1 MKPLRLTLN
10 GFTGIRD
17 GLGRDEL
24 TVDFESLC
32 AGAQLVA
39 LVGPNGS
46 GKTTIIDNAHPYRL
60 MPSRAASA
68 SVGGFSYYDHLC
80 AAEGC
85 KDFEWMHEGRRFRS
99 QLVFRMNGARRT
111 EAFLHEW
118 KAGRWTAVVM
128 PDGTRSDGKTDT
140 YDRCVEGLLGS
151 PETFFTSA
159 FHAQNRRQ
167 LSAYRPSEVKGLLVE
182 LLGLEQIRATG
193 QNAARVAVQLQQ
205 ALEERRAALARHRA
219 VEQSV
224 QQLQTMVE
232 EAQAR
237 IRSTTEDRTRA
248 QASLQAAQE
257 QLAAHEAARA
267 AAAGF
272 ETLRQSLGTQIGEL
286 ARRKSTLASAA
297 ARMADDL
304 KTRRERAAAALR
316 AAEDVAA
323 TSRAR
328 LQRDIAAAQALLAR
342 QDAVRAAVK
351 RLPVLAEQEQAART
365 TLRAAEDASERCARM
380 RQRLQVIAAS
390 RQGLERE
397 AGAAVLRAEQLREHL
412 RLTQEAP
419 CSGTDL
425 QGACKLLADA
435 REAKVLQPSADLK
448 IAQVRQELSALD
460 EERDKLQRELAGLG
474 DPAAKVARARAEV
487 DAVIEQ
493 RRTANADA
501 ALVESLNQAQHRLE
515 GIAAEALEIGQRL
528 QAAQAAARDEGS
540 RCDAAE
546 REANERQAVEA
557 AELDATSARLTDQL
571 AGLPPHLDD
580 SKRAAAE
587 QAVAAARQA
596 LVDAEAA
603 QTVATTRHAELGGRL
618 QSSIAH
624 LAEGSA
630 AAGAMAHLETEL
642 AMWTALTKALGN
654 DGVIA
659 LCIDDAGPT
668 LASLTNELL
677 LGCYGPRFTVSITT
691 QVETAKKD
699 LKEGFDVLVFDA
711 ETGASKSVAMMSGG
725 ERVWISCRQ
734 RHEIHYAGSP
744 IMPSQGSSHQH
755 PACDCPPGT
764 CRATRHRT
772 ARSAAF
778 TSGASKSISL
788 MSGGE
793 RTWIDACMT
802 RAIALYLTQHSG
814 RRYATLFSDEA
825 DGPLDPDHKRMFMAM
840 KREVLRLG
848 GYEREYFITQTPELA
863 AMADVVIDLDSM
875 HVDGRGR

>member
-1 MKPLRLTLN
+1 MQPTKLTLK
-10 GFTGIRD
+10 GFRGIRD
-17 GLGRDEL
+17 GLGLDEL
-24 TVDFESLC
+24 SLDFESLA

-39 LVGPNGS
+39 LIGPNGS
-46 GKTTIIDNAHPYRL
+46 GKSTIIDNAHPYRL
-60 MPSRAASA
+60 MPSRATSA

-85 KDFEWMHEGRRFRS
+85 KDLEWVHEARRFRS

-118 KAGRWTAVVM
+118 KEGRWAAVVM

-140 YDRCVEGLLGS
+140 YDRCVEQLLGS

-193 QNAARVAVQLQQ
+193 QNAARVAAQLLQ
-205 ALEERRAALARHRA
+205 AVDERRAALARHRA
-219 VEQSV
+219 LEQSV
-224 QQLQTMVE
+224 QQLQAMIE

-248 QASLQAAQE
+248 QASLHAAQE
-257 QLAAHEAARA
+257 QLAVHEAARA

-272 ETLRQSLGTQIGEL
+272 ETLRQSLGAQIGEL
-286 ARRKSTLASAA
+286 ARRKSALASVAA
-297 ARMADDL
+297 CTADDL
-304 KTRRERAAAALR
+304 KTRRERTAAALR
-316 AAEDVAA
+316 AAEDVATA
-323 TSRAR
+323 SRAR

-342 QDAVRAAVK
+342 QDAVRAAVE
-351 RLPVLAEQEQAART
+351 RLPVLAQQEQAART
-365 TLRAAEDASERCARM
+365 ALRAVEEASERWARM

-390 RQGLERE
+390 RHGLERE
-397 AGAAVLRAEQLREHL
+397 AGAAALRAQQLRERL
-412 RLTQEAP
+412 QLTQEVP
-419 CSGTDL
+419 CSGTDM

-448 IAQVRQELSALD
+448 IAQVRQELVALD
-460 EERDKLQRELAGLG
+460 EERDQLQRELAGLG
-474 DPAAKVARARAEV
+474 DPAAEIARTRAAV

-501 ALVESLNQAQHRLE
+501 ALAESLNQAQHRLE

-528 QAAQAAARDEGS
+528 QAARASAREDSS

-557 AELDATSARLTDQL
+557 VELDAALARLTEQL
-571 AGLPPHLDD
+571 AGLPPPFDD
-580 SKRAAAE
+580 GKRAAAA
-587 QAVAAARQA
+587 QAVKAARQA
-596 LVDAEAA
+596 LADAEAA
-603 QTVATTRHAELGGRL
+603 QTAAATRHAELVGRL
-618 QSSIAH
+618 QSSVAQ

-630 AAGAMAHLETEL
+630 AAGAVAHLETEL
-642 AMWTALTKALGN
+642 AMWTALAKALGN

-725 ERVWISCRQ
+725 ERVWID
-734 RHEIHYAGSP
+734 EA
-744 IMPSQGSSHQH
+744 
-755 PACDCPPGT
+755 
-764 CRATRHRT
+764 
-772 ARSAAF
+772 
-778 TSGASKSISL
+778 L
-788 MSGGE
+788 
-793 RTWIDACMT
+793 T
-802 RAIALYLTQHSG
+802 RAIAVYLSQSAG
-814 RRYATLFSDEA
+814 RRYRTLFSDEA
-825 DGPLDPDHKRMFMAM
+825 DGALDPERKRMFMAM
-840 KREVLRLG
+840 KREVLRVG
-848 GYEREYFITQTPELA
+848 GYEQEIFVSQTAELWSL
-863 AMADVVIDLDSM
+863 ADKVIDVAQLRAAPEGQARSLTI
-875 HVDGRGR
+875 